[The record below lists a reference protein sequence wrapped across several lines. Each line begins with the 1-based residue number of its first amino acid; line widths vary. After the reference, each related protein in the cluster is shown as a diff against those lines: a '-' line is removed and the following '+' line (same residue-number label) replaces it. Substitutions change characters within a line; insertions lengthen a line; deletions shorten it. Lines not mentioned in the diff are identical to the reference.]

1 MLQAG
6 GKIHGKSESSL
17 QRWVGSIE
25 KWREARISPR
35 ALLQEGLCPSVGC
48 WLPPKEAGYGQCG
61 FVGLALFGFMWPET
75 LPVWYRHL
83 VKTNNSSVRLV
94 LLHIWK
100 RNNNDSFDDAIDDW
114 IWRGGSLM
122 RWMVEEELD
131 SWACHFHRWRYDL
144 QCTHPAVDVQ
154 ITAAMLIKHGYNR
167 VGTLQYWLIIVVE
180 YDAYNFTQKNVFRT

>member
-6 GKIHGKSESSL
+6 GKIHGKSESSV

-114 IWRGGSLM
+114 IWRGVHWWGGWWTRNSIRGLAI
-122 RWMVEEELD
+122 
-131 SWACHFHRWRYDL
+131 S
-144 QCTHPAVDVQ
+144 TGGGT
-154 ITAAMLIKHGYNR
+154 IYN
-167 VGTLQYWLIIVVE
+167 VLTLQWMYKSLQQCWSSMDITE
-180 YDAYNFTQKNVFRT
+180 